1 MTACTRVHTEDSFK
15 IRSYIGESPI
25 IYAVHTLQEQSTFFI
40 LYKLQNPLLPAERFI
55 RDLVLMEKICVVGRG
70 IETTRVKKK
79 IYIGKKRVKRFFI
92 ALFFFFCA

>member
-15 IRSYIGESPI
+15 IRSYVGESSI

-55 RDLVLMEKICVVGRG
+55 RDLVLMEKICVVGRRG

-79 IYIGKKRVKRFFI
+79 IYIGKQRVE
-92 ALFFFFCA
+92 